1 MKKSSSSKKTKSF
14 KTMLQKYLDIKGL
27 DIVVILEDGRK
38 IELYKNRTIINDAII
53 TLEKGKGELRIPL
66 SEIKSVD
73 CFAA

>member
-1 MKKSSSSKKTKSF
+1 MKNAQPKTF

-27 DIVVILEDGRK
+27 DIVVVLEDGRE

-53 TLEKGKGELRIPL
+53 TLEKGKDELRIPL